1 MIVGGGRDVL
11 PSGGM
16 ELNPPVER
24 TKRAKRGQGNPS
36 RTKKEER
43 SKKEKEKR
51 RGNGKE
57 VKQDEYI

>member
-1 MIVGGGRDVL
+1 
-11 PSGGM
+11 M

-24 TKRAKRGQGNPS
+24 RERKGGQGNPS

-43 SKKEKEKR
+43 SKKRKEKR
-51 RGNGKE
+51 RGKGKE